1 MVKNLSTM
9 QETQVQTLG
18 QENPLE
24 KEVVT
29 HFSIISWRT
38 PWTEKPGRL
47 QSMGLQRVRHDWAT
61 NTLPFAGRV
70 VYFADEWF
78 YEPVSCLYN
87 FEVWQSSFVCPFRSF
102 SVQGLS
108 VSAGITFPET
118 CESQVYIRGIH
129 SLRQEAPP
137 QVFPGWSHFLFWL
150 LLRRWRGCMSHMP
163 NLFKEPLCDLILWAF
178 DISEVLA
185 KGCLATH
192 TLGFHSWTYFPDSE
206 FPNFSSFCNQ
216 DMPQISPSFQVL
228 IPFLVNSSSFNFSLS
243 SGIL

>member
-1 MVKNLSTM
+1 MR
-9 QETQVQTLG
+9 
-18 QENPLE
+18 
-24 KEVVT
+24 
-29 HFSIISWRT
+29 F
-38 PWTEKPGRL
+38 
-47 QSMGLQRVRHDWAT
+47 
-61 NTLPFAGRV
+61 
-70 VYFADEWF
+70 
-78 YEPVSCLYN
+78 
-87 FEVWQSSFVCPFRSF
+87 
-102 SVQGLS
+102 QGLRIILWGSKLHPLGPAFRVILSVSRRITFTSISLFLKHEISEVLTVYLYCVPSLCLLVQAGS

-129 SLRQEAPP
+129 CLRQEAPP

-185 KGCLATH
+185 KGCLATR

-216 DMPQISPSFQVL
+216 DMPRISPNFQVL

-243 SGIL
+243 SGFL